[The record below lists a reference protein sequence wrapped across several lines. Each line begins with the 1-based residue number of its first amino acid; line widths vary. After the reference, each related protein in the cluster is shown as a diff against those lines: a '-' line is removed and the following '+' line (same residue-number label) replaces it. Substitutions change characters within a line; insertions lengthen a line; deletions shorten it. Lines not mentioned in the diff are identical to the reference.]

1 MKEWCGMCLMSVSV
15 ESEQVNRVSGEGW
28 CGMCLMS
35 VSVESEQVNRVSGEG
50 MVWHEP
56 NVCFC

>member
-28 CGMCLMS
+28 CGMYLMS
-35 VSVESEQVNRVSGEG
+35 VSVAVRETGAVPRQCRDITPGN
-50 MVWHEP
+50 MV
-56 NVCFC
+56 F

>member
-1 MKEWCGMCLMSVSV
+1 MKEWCGMS
-15 ESEQVNRVSGEGW
+15 
-28 CGMCLMS
+28 LMS

-50 MVWHEP
+50 MVWHVP